1 MRHLLLAA
9 TAFAGIAVATAAHA
23 QPAPL
28 AADTPSRTPSG
39 ATFTAPK
46 AWSLAIAGPA
56 AVIAAPEGDTRI
68 VLVDVGPAPD
78 ARAAAAAAWKAY
90 RPEAPARP
98 VKLVSPGPARNG
110 WEERQTVSYETSP
123 NEKAAVQSIA
133 LRKGTAW
140 TVFLIDGSDATI
152 EKRLGAVALIAQ
164 SLRPAGYAR
173 ESFAGMTAHP
183 MDAARVEALRAF
195 VAQSIAELGVPGAGI
210 AIVDHGRVVYEGGVG
225 VKQLGRP
232 DPVDAHTEF
241 MIASNTKGMSTLL
254 LAQLVDEGKLNWDD
268 PVTKVYPAFR
278 LGSAATTKKVLI
290 RNLVCACTGLPRK
303 DLDWVFKTTR
313 TTPASTTFDQL
324 AETEPTSGFGEVF
337 QYNNLMAS
345 AAGYIGGHLVHPEM
359 EIGAAYDAAMQEK
372 VFGPLGMRETIFP
385 IPAAQAGDY
394 ARPYGMDLDGKP
406 SLIAMDYNYLVGP
419 YRPAGGAWSTAHDMI
434 RYVENE
440 LSGGIAPGGKRMVS
454 EKNLLRRRA
463 PNVPI
468 GESATYGMGLEV
480 DTTWGVPVVHHGGSM
495 FGYKSDWVA
504 LPDAQVGAVI
514 LTNADEGQAL
524 LRPFMRRLLEI
535 LYDGKEEAAGDV
547 AAAAKRQKAE
557 LAAERPRLAVPPAHS
572 PAAALAARYSNADLG
587 TLSVRHEGAG
597 VIFDNGTWSTH
608 MASRRNDDGT
618 LSFIAIDP
626 GIIGSEFVV
635 GGAAGKPTLTT
646 RDGQHEY
653 VFVGAR

>member
-9 TAFAGIAVATAAHA
+9 AAFASVATAALA

-39 ATFTAPK
+39 ASFTAPK
-46 AWSLAIAGPA
+46 SWSLAVAGPA
-56 AVIAAPEGDTRI
+56 AVIAAPERDTRI
-68 VLVDVGPAPD
+68 ALVDVGPAPD

-90 RPEAPARP
+90 RPQAAARP
-98 VKLVSPGPARNG
+98 VKLVSPGAARNG
-110 WEERQTVSYETSP
+110 WEERQTVDYETSP
-123 NEKAAVQSIA
+123 NEKAAVQAIA
-133 LRKGTAW
+133 LRKGSAW
-140 TVFLIDGSDATI
+140 TVFLIDGSEATI

-225 VKQLGRP
+225 VKELGRA
-232 DPVDAHTEF
+232 DPVGAHTKF

-254 LAQLVDEGKLNWDD
+254 LARLVDEGKFNWDD

-290 RNLVCACTGLPRK
+290 RHLVCACTGLPRK
-303 DLDWVFKTTR
+303 DLDWIFNTTR

-324 AETEPTSGFGEVF
+324 AQTEPTSGFGEVF

-359 EIGAAYDAAMQEK
+359 EIGAAYDAAMEEK
-372 VFGPLGMRETIFP
+372 VFGPLGMTETIFP
-385 IPAAQAGDY
+385 IPQAQAGDY
-394 ARPYGMDLDGKP
+394 ARPYGMNLDGKP
-406 SLIAMDYNYLVGP
+406 SLVAMDYNYLVGP

-440 LSGGIAPGGKRMVS
+440 LSGGIAPGGARIVS
-454 EKNLLRRRA
+454 EKNLLQRRV

-468 GESATYGMGLEV
+468 GESGSYGMGLEV

-504 LPDAQVGAVI
+504 LPQAGVGAVI
-514 LTNADEGQAL
+514 LTNAEEGQAL
-524 LRPFMRRLLEI
+524 LRPFQRRLLEI
-535 LYDGKEEAAGDV
+535 LYDGKPEAAADV
-547 AAAAKRQKAE
+547 SAAAKRLRAQ
-557 LAAERPRLAVPPAHS
+557 LAAERPRIAVPPAH
-572 PAAALAARYSNADLG
+572 ATVAALARHYVSRDLG
-587 TLSVRHEGAG
+587 SLDVRNDGAG
-597 VIFDNGTWSTH
+597 VVFANTVWSTH
-608 MASRRNDDGT
+608 MATRRNDDGT
-618 LSFIAIDP
+618 VSMIAIDP
-626 GIIGSEFVV
+626 GIIGTELVV
-635 GGAAGKPTLTT
+635 GGTAAAPTLTT

-653 VFVGAR
+653 VFVGKR